1 MAVGSDVL
9 MVLDVAVRGVYKV
22 AITNNCACLKGSVT
36 LVMKLPETS
45 EPFGLACNDS
55 QLYVADSSRE
65 GGITKLNLA
74 TLESDKLV
82 RNGSE
87 DCHTVH
93 GLTVTKKR
101 HLVFTNRGSQ
111 TVRLQLS
118 QQDTHIEIQTIAGSG
133 VVASK
138 DGSCLSACF
147 SQPTMQGEVH
157 AIDEAVTSLN
167 TISLSCDAWVSW
179 VKEIQDKMGCNFSTQ
194 GPECTISSKSCR
206 SLEILKDSLTS
217 LGNHVSLVSPDY
229 HKVLLLASTLTLGV
243 ENFFSKIQSRN
254 DMPSEHS

>member
-1 MAVGSDVL
+1 MKKPLALVAVGSDVL
-9 MVLDVAVRGVYKV
+9 MVLDVAARGVYQV

-65 GGITKLNLA
+65 GVITKLNLA

-93 GLTVTKKR
+93 GLTVTKKH

-167 TISLSCDAWVSW
+167 TISLSCDACMGVMGERSSR
-179 VKEIQDKMGCNFSTQ
+179 QDGS
-194 GPECTISSKSCR
+194 
-206 SLEILKDSLTS
+206 
-217 LGNHVSLVSPDY
+217 
-229 HKVLLLASTLTLGV
+229 
-243 ENFFSKIQSRN
+243 
-254 DMPSEHS
+254 